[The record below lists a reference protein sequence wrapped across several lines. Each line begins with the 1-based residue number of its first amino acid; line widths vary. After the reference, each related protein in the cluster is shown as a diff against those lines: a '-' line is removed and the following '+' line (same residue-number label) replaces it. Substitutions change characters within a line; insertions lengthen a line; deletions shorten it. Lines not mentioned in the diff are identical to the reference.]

1 MKSYKVNVNG
11 NEYNVTIE
19 EVNGQA
25 VPYVSAPSPAPVQAA
40 PAAPKAEAPVVP
52 AASGSQGANKVE
64 APMPGTILS
73 LKVKVGDSVSE
84 HQVIAILEAMKMENE
99 IVAPMAGVVASI
111 DVTPGAS
118 VTTGDIILTLN

>member
-25 VPYVSAPSPAPVQAA
+25 VPHVSIPAAAPVQAA
-40 PAAPKAEAPVVP
+40 PAASKAEAPAPVS
-52 AASGSQGANKVE
+52 SGSKGANKVE

-111 DVTPGAS
+111 DVTPGTS
-118 VTTGDIILTLN
+118 VTTGDVIITLN